1 MTTYTDPV
9 QVLRDA
15 ITRATGVKT
24 VRVLQEGS
32 LPETWPLP
40 LVHVY
45 ATQYQDLDFERITS
59 IAVDVYA
66 KTPTGPGVVGADA
79 LADEVVAA
87 LSVRP
92 VVGASRWVD
101 EASVP
106 SRLGVRAAYGVVEVV
121 GLSVE
126 VTQRPTD

>member
-1 MTTYTDPV
+1 MKYTDPV

-15 ITRATGVKT
+15 ITSATGAKT
-24 VRVLQEGS
+24 VRVIQEGS
-32 LPETWPLP
+32 LPDTWPMP

-45 ATQYQDLDFERITS
+45 ATQSQDLDFERITS
-59 IAVDVYA
+59 VVVDVYA
-66 KTPTGPGVVGADA
+66 TTPTGPGIVGAEA
-79 LADEVVAA
+79 LADEVVDA

-92 VVGASRWVD
+92 VVGASGWVD
-101 EASVP
+101 EVSVP

>member
-1 MTTYTDPV
+1 MTYTDPV

-15 ITRATGVKT
+15 INRATGAQT
-24 VRVLQEGS
+24 VRVIQEGS
-32 LPETWPLP
+32 LPDTWPMP

-45 ATQYQDLDFERITS
+45 ATQSQDLEFERITS
-59 IAVDVYA
+59 LVVDVYA
-66 KTPTGPGVVGADA
+66 KTPTGPGVVGAEA
-79 LADEVVAA
+79 LADQVADV
-87 LSVRP
+87 LSARP
-92 VVGASRWVD
+92 VVGASGWVD
-101 EASVP
+101 TVDVS

>member
-1 MTTYTDPV
+1 MTYTDPV

-24 VRVLQEGS
+24 VRVIQEGS
-32 LPETWPLP
+32 LPDTWPMP

-45 ATQYQDLDFERITS
+45 ATQSQDLDFERITS
-59 IAVDVYA
+59 VAVDVYA
-66 KTPTGPGVVGADA
+66 KTPTGPGVVGAEA
-79 LADEVVAA
+79 LADQVAA
-87 LSVRP
+87 VLSARP
-92 VVGASRWVD
+92 VVGASGWVD
-101 EASVP
+101 TVDVS

-126 VTQRPTD
+126 ATQRPTD

>member
-1 MTTYTDPV
+1 MTYTDPV
-9 QVLRDA
+9 QVIRDA

-32 LPETWPLP
+32 LPDTWQLP

-45 ATQYQDLDFERITS
+45 AVQHQDLDYERLTS

-66 KTPTGPGVVGADA
+66 KTPTGPGGVGAEA
-79 LADEVVAA
+79 LADQIADV
-87 LSVRP
+87 LSARP
-92 VVGASRWVD
+92 VVGASGWVD
-101 EASVP
+101 TVDVS

-121 GLSVE
+121 GLSVDA
-126 VTQRPTD
+126 THRPTD

>member
-1 MTTYTDPV
+1 MKYSDPV

-32 LPETWPLP
+32 LPDTWPMP

-45 ATQYQDLDFERITS
+45 ATQSQDLDFERITS
-59 IAVDVYA
+59 VVVDVYA
-66 KTPTGPGVVGADA
+66 KTPTGPGIVGAEA
-79 LADEVVAA
+79 LADEVVGA

-92 VVGASRWVD
+92 VVGASGWVD
-101 EASVP
+101 EASVT

>member
-1 MTTYTDPV
+1 MYADAV

-15 ITRATGVKT
+15 INRETGAKT
-24 VRVLQEGS
+24 VRVIQEGS
-32 LPETWPLP
+32 LPDTWPMP

-45 ATQYQDLDFERITS
+45 AIQHQDLDYERISS

-66 KTPTGPGVVGADA
+66 KTPAGPGGVGAEA
-79 LADEVVAA
+79 LADKVAA
-87 LSVRP
+87 ALAARP
-92 VVGASRWVD
+92 VVGASGWVD
-101 EASVP
+101 AVNVA

-126 VTQRPTD
+126 ATHRPTD

>member
-1 MTTYTDPV
+1 MTYTDPV

-32 LPETWPLP
+32 LPDTWPLP

-45 ATQYQDLDFERITS
+45 AIQSQVLDYERVSS

-66 KTPTGPGVVGADA
+66 KTPTGPGGVGAEAIADQVAEA
-79 LADEVVAA
+79 LAA
-87 LSVRP
+87 RP
-92 VVGASRWVD
+92 VVGASGWVD
-101 EASVP
+101 SVDVS

-126 VTQRPTD
+126 AVHRPID

>member
-1 MTTYTDPV
+1 M
-9 QVLRDA
+9 
-15 ITRATGVKT
+15 
-24 VRVLQEGS
+24 RVIQEGS
-32 LPETWPLP
+32 LPDTWPMP

-45 ATQYQDLDFERITS
+45 ATQYQDLDFERMTS
-59 IAVDVYA
+59 VVVDVYA
-66 KTPTGPGVVGADA
+66 KTPTGPGVGGADA
-79 LADEVVAA
+79 LTDEVVDA

-92 VVGASRWVD
+92 VVGAAGWVD
-101 EASVP
+101 QVSVP

>member
-1 MTTYTDPV
+1 MTYTDTV

-24 VRVLQEGS
+24 VRVIQEGS
-32 LPETWPLP
+32 LPDTWPMP

-45 ATQYQDLDFERITS
+45 ANQSQDLDFERITS
-59 IAVDVYA
+59 VAVDVYA
-66 KTPTGPGVVGADA
+66 KTPTGPGVGGAEA
-79 LADEVVAA
+79 LADQVAA
-87 LSVRP
+87 VLSARP
-92 VVGASRWVD
+92 VVGASGWVD
-101 EASVP
+101 TVDVS

-126 VTQRPTD
+126 ATQRPTD

>member
-1 MTTYTDPV
+1 MKYTDPV

-15 ITRATGVKT
+15 ITSATGVQT
-24 VRVLQEGS
+24 VRVIQEGS
-32 LPETWPLP
+32 LPDTWPMP

-45 ATQYQDLDFERITS
+45 ATQSQDLDFERITS
-59 IAVDVYA
+59 LVVDVYA
-66 KTPTGPGVVGADA
+66 KTPTGPGVVGAEA
-79 LADEVVAA
+79 LADGVVDA

-92 VVGASRWVD
+92 VVGASGWVD
-101 EASVP
+101 EVSVP

>member
-1 MTTYTDPV
+1 MTYTDPV

-15 ITRATGVKT
+15 VTRATGVKT

-32 LPETWPLP
+32 LPDTWPMP

-45 ATQYQDLDFERITS
+45 AIQTQDLDYERISS

-66 KTPTGPGVVGADA
+66 KTPTGPGVVGAEA
-79 LADEVVAA
+79 LADQIADA
-87 LSVRP
+87 LSARP
-92 VVGASRWVD
+92 VVGASGWVD
-101 EASVP
+101 TVDVS

>member
-1 MTTYTDPV
+1 MRYTDPV

-32 LPETWPLP
+32 LPDTWPMP

-45 ATQYQDLDFERITS
+45 ATQSQDLDFERITS
-59 IAVDVYA
+59 LVVDVYA
-66 KTPTGPGVVGADA
+66 KTPTGPGVVGAEA
-79 LADEVVAA
+79 LADQVAA
-87 LSVRP
+87 ALAARP
-92 VVGASRWVD
+92 VVGVSGWVD
-101 EASVP
+101 TVDVS

-121 GLSVE
+121 GLSVDASH
-126 VTQRPTD
+126 RPTD

>member
-1 MTTYTDPV
+1 MTYTDPV

-32 LPETWPLP
+32 LPDTWQLP

-45 ATQYQDLDFERITS
+45 ALQSQDFDYERLSS
-59 IAVDVYA
+59 IAIDVYA
-66 KTPTGPGVVGADA
+66 KTPTGPGGVGAEA
-79 LADEVVAA
+79 LADEVVDA

-92 VVGASRWVD
+92 VVGASGWVD

-126 VTQRPTD
+126 VAQRPTD

>member
-1 MTTYTDPV
+1 MTYTDPV
-9 QVLRDA
+9 QVMRDA
-15 ITRATGVKT
+15 ITRATGAKT
-24 VRVLQEGS
+24 VRVIQEGS
-32 LPETWPLP
+32 LPDTWPMP

-45 ATQYQDLDFERITS
+45 ATQSQDLDFERITS
-59 IAVDVYA
+59 VVVDVYA
-66 KTPTGPGVVGADA
+66 ETPTGPGVVGAEA
-79 LADEVVAA
+79 LADEVVDA

-92 VVGASRWVD
+92 VVGASGWVD
-101 EASVP
+101 EVSVP

>member
-1 MTTYTDPV
+1 MTYTDPV

-15 ITRATGVKT
+15 IASATGAQT
-24 VRVLQEGS
+24 VRVIQEGS
-32 LPETWPLP
+32 LPDTWPMP

-45 ATQYQDLDFERITS
+45 ATQSQDLDFERITS
-59 IAVDVYA
+59 VGVDVYA
-66 KTPTGPGVVGADA
+66 KTPTGPGVVGAEA
-79 LADEVVAA
+79 LADQVADV
-87 LSVRP
+87 LSARP
-92 VVGASRWVD
+92 VVGASGWVD
-101 EASVP
+101 TVDVS

>member
-1 MTTYTDPV
+1 MYTDPV

-15 ITRATGVKT
+15 ITRATGAKT
-24 VRVLQEGS
+24 VRVIQEGS
-32 LPETWPLP
+32 LPDTWQLP

-59 IAVDVYA
+59 VGVDVYA
-66 KTPTGPGVVGADA
+66 KTPTGPGVVGAEA
-79 LADEVVAA
+79 LADEVVDA

-92 VVGASRWVD
+92 VVGASGWVD
-101 EASVP
+101 EVSVP

>member
-1 MTTYTDPV
+1 MTYTDTV

-24 VRVLQEGS
+24 VRVIQEGS
-32 LPETWPLP
+32 LPDTWPMP

-45 ATQYQDLDFERITS
+45 ATQSQDLDFERITS
-59 IAVDVYA
+59 VAVDVYA
-66 KTPTGPGVVGADA
+66 KTPTGPGVVGAEA
-79 LADEVVAA
+79 LADQVAA
-87 LSVRP
+87 VLSARP
-92 VVGASRWVD
+92 VVGASGWVD
-101 EASVP
+101 TVDVS

-121 GLSVE
+121 GLSVD

>member
-1 MTTYTDPV
+1 MKYTDPV

-15 ITRATGVKT
+15 ITSATGAKT
-24 VRVLQEGS
+24 VRVIQEGS
-32 LPETWPLP
+32 LPDTWPMP

-45 ATQYQDLDFERITS
+45 ATQSQDLDFERITS
-59 IAVDVYA
+59 VAVDVYA
-66 KTPTGPGVVGADA
+66 TTPTGPGVVGAEA
-79 LADEVVAA
+79 LADEVVDA

-92 VVGASRWVD
+92 VVGASGWVD
-101 EASVP
+101 QVSVP

>member
-1 MTTYTDPV
+1 MTYTDPV

-24 VRVLQEGS
+24 VRVIQEGS
-32 LPETWPLP
+32 LPDTWPMP

-45 ATQYQDLDFERITS
+45 ATQYQDLDFERMTS
-59 IAVDVYA
+59 VAVDVYA
-66 KTPTGPGVVGADA
+66 KTPTGPGVGGADA
-79 LADEVVAA
+79 LADEVVDA

-92 VVGASRWVD
+92 VVGAAGWVD
-101 EASVP
+101 QVSVP